1 MLHLASAFADVL
13 AVAALLLIV
22 LLLPRGELP
31 EDMSTAYERQRKAYE
46 TLQRTVSTLA
56 DALEKPM
63 PDLPEP
69 SSVTHTK
76 DGAIV
81 VLTGRV
87 CALDVALPMFL
98 PAHCQHMWLAAVY
111 RVVSAML
118 PWSG

>member
-1 MLHLASAFADVL
+1 MSA
-13 AVAALLLIV
+13 
-22 LLLPRGELP
+22 
-31 EDMSTAYERQRKAYE
+31 AYEKQRKAYE

-87 CALDVALPMFL
+87 GSQAAATAGFQLVLDCAGQQQSV
-98 PAHCQHMWLAAVY
+98 CQCCAAMY
-111 RVVSAML
+111 SAAF
-118 PWSG
+118 

>member
-1 MLHLASAFADVL
+1 MGA
-13 AVAALLLIV
+13 
-22 LLLPRGELP
+22 
-31 EDMSTAYERQRKAYE
+31 AYEKQRKAYE
-46 TLQRTVSTLA
+46 TLQRTVSSLA

-87 CALDVALPMFL
+87 CTHVA
-98 PAHCQHMWLAAVY
+98 AA
-111 RVVSAML
+111 A
-118 PWSG
+118 G